1 MKKLLIFT
9 IIFLYTTSCGK
20 EQPSKDGTEIE
31 YQVGSH
37 NPIKDVDY
45 SKKDYVFEFTEKS
58 KYYSNTGNQLDWSKL
73 YGVLYCNFQSIR
85 WVWSYDP
92 LINKFL
98 IGWYVHDGTPQP
110 KYQQVCEV
118 RVGQKVRLKIDD
130 STYSNYYMYWQIEN
144 QSIQLTI
151 PPKNHNS
158 SKFRTHNGWFGGD
171 DTQNCSYIVY
181 NKF

>member
-118 RVGQKVRLKIDD
+118 RVG
-130 STYSNYYMYWQIEN
+130 
-144 QSIQLTI
+144 
-151 PPKNHNS
+151 
-158 SKFRTHNGWFGGD
+158 
-171 DTQNCSYIVY
+171 
-181 NKF
+181 